1 MSLLMTIQRLKIII
15 KIFTEIKHLKN
26 MKAQELRI
34 GNYLKKDAVVK
45 IDAKIIF
52 GIWAEAEDYEPI
64 PITEEWLF
72 KFGAE
77 MFDYLVDDSY
87 EDEENNFTFIEYKL
101 ILKNKRYCYTV
112 GSCPDGFFDFCLKSG
127 WHHDPILLST
137 IKYVHELQNLY
148 FALEREELVYNELVI
163 D

>member
-1 MSLLMTIQRLKIII
+1 
-15 KIFTEIKHLKN
+15 

-34 GNYLKKDAVVK
+34 GNYLKKDVVVK

-52 GIWAEAEDYEPI
+52 DIWIEAEDYEPI
-64 PITEEWLF
+64 PITEEWVL
-72 KFGAE
+72 KFGGE
-77 MFDYLVDDSY
+77 MYDYLVDDDDD
-87 EDEENNFTFIEYKL
+87 DEENNFTFIEYKL

-112 GSCPDGFFDFCLKSG
+112 GSCPNGFFDFCLCLT
-127 WHHDPILLST
+127 WHRDPILLIT

-148 FALEREELVYNELVI
+148 FALEGEELIYNELII

>member
-1 MSLLMTIQRLKIII
+1 
-15 KIFTEIKHLKN
+15 

-34 GNYLKKDAVVK
+34 GNYLKKDVVVK

-52 GIWAEAEDYEPI
+52 DIWIESEEYEPI
-64 PITEEWLF
+64 PITEEWVL
-72 KFGAE
+72 KFGGE
-77 MFDYLVDDSY
+77 MYDYLVDDDDD
-87 EDEENNFTFIEYKL
+87 DEENNFTFIEYKL

-112 GSCPDGFFDFCLKSG
+112 GSCPNGFFDFCLCLT
-127 WHHDPILLST
+127 WHRDPILLIT

-148 FALEREELVYNELVI
+148 FALEGEELIYNELVI

>member
-1 MSLLMTIQRLKIII
+1 
-15 KIFTEIKHLKN
+15 

-34 GNYLKKDAVVK
+34 GNYLKKDVVVK

-52 GIWAEAEDYEPI
+52 DIWIEAEDYEPI
-64 PITEEWLF
+64 PITEEWVL
-72 KFGAE
+72 KFGGE
-77 MFDYLVDDSY
+77 MYDYLVDDD
-87 EDEENNFTFIEYKL
+87 EDDEENNFTFIEYKL

-112 GSCPDGFFDFCLKSG
+112 GSCPNGFFDFCLCLT
-127 WHHDPILLST
+127 WHRDPILLIT

-148 FALEREELVYNELVI
+148 FALEGEELIYNELII

>member
-1 MSLLMTIQRLKIII
+1 
-15 KIFTEIKHLKN
+15 

-34 GNYLKKDAVVK
+34 GNYLKKDVVVK

-52 GIWAEAEDYEPI
+52 DIWIEAEDYEPV
-64 PITEEWLF
+64 PITEEWVL
-72 KFGAE
+72 KFGGE
-77 MFDYLVDDSY
+77 MYDYLVDDDDD
-87 EDEENNFTFIEYKL
+87 DEENNFTFIEYKL

-112 GSCPDGFFDFCLKSG
+112 GSCPNGFFDFCLCLT
-127 WHHDPILLST
+127 WHRDPILLIT

-148 FALEREELVYNELVI
+148 FALEGEELIYNELII